1 MVNSLFSSGVI
12 PILEKSLDAVSLR
25 QNVISDN
32 IANVNTPN
40 YKKKT
45 VSFEE
50 ELKSALGRPSGQL
63 QPTVTHPRHIPI
75 GATSLNRLQ
84 PQIHLNNNTSWR
96 NDGNNVD
103 IDAEMAEMAKN
114 TIKYQAL
121 TQRISGKFASIKT
134 VLEGR

>member
-1 MVNSLFSSGVI
+1 MNSIFSSGVI

-25 QNVISDN
+25 QNAIADN

-40 YKKKT
+40 YKKKV

-50 ELKSALGRPSGQL
+50 ELKSALGRPGGRL
-63 QPTVTHPRHIPI
+63 PAMITHPKHIPI
-75 GATSLNRLQ
+75 GGSSLSSLQ
-84 PQIHLNNNTSWR
+84 PQIHLDKNTRWR

-103 IDAEMAEMAKN
+103 IDVEMGEMAKN

-121 TQRISGKFASIKT
+121 TQRISQKFSSIKT